1 MSTVEQVLSAV
12 PENSSSTRGRNPS
25 ILFQDQLPSS
35 VVRHQ
40 MDIECDP
47 DSRLPETS
55 QPINNEDNIEW
66 FPWKSNRSKISRLEI
81 QAALN
86 LSVNILPF
94 WLCAFPVACYSITF
108 FWCIRLETTCET
120 IVLTFIYFW
129 DVFLFHSIYNPIM
142 YMTTCS
148 EFRRALKHIAKKLST
163 KFFFNR

>member
-40 MDIECDP
+40 MDIECE
-47 DSRLPETS
+47 SRPPATS

-94 WLCAFPVACYSITF
+94 WLCAIPVACYSIAI
-108 FWCIRLETTCET
+108 FWCIRLETSCDT
-120 IVLTFIYFW
+120 ILLTLFYFW
-129 DVFLFHSIYNPIM
+129 DVFIFHSIYNPVA
-142 YMTTCS
+142 YMITCL
-148 EFRRALKHIAKKLST
+148 EFRRAVKHIAKKLSA
-163 KFFFNR
+163 KLKC